1 MFDKEK
7 LKNFF
12 IKVRL
17 INWNI
22 FFEYLV
28 NRWLVLRFL
37 RVIVYKG
44 KMLRGNFFVMYILMY
59 LR

>member
-1 MFDKEK
+1 MFDKEN

>member
-1 MFDKEK
+1 MFDKEN

-17 INWNI
+17 INWNV

>member
-1 MFDKEK
+1 MFDKEN

-28 NRWLVLRFL
+28 NRWLVLRVL

>member
-1 MFDKEK
+1 MFDKEN

-44 KMLRGNFFVMYILMY
+44 NMLRGNFFVMYILMY